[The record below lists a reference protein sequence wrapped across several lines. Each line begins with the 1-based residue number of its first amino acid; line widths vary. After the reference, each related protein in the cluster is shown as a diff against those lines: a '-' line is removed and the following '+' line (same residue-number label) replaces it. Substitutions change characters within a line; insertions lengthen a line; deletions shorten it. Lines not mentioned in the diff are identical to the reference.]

1 MSRKHREQYR
11 SSRPENLEDEIPKE
25 AIPVVQNQPEERPA
39 LAEMQ
44 AASDSD
50 GDMSGLRCR
59 KCGCGNFRVDY
70 TRAKLDSIMRKRFC
84 RSCGAH
90 LVTYERAA
98 GSGS

>member
-1 MSRKHREQYR
+1 
-11 SSRPENLEDEIPKE
+11 
-25 AIPVVQNQPEERPA
+25 
-39 LAEMQ
+39 
-44 AASDSD
+44 
-50 GDMSGLRCR
+50 
-59 KCGCGNFRVDY
+59 VDY